1 MIVVPPAGD
10 SEYLIYER
18 QSEGW
23 LGSLVEDVRCTS
35 RTGVQAYD

>member
-1 MIVVPPAGD
+1 LIVVPPARE

-35 RTGVQAYD
+35 RTGLQPYE